1 MGICSTT
8 LPTPVTTTEELVDSI
23 NTTNIHRV
31 DSLPPL
37 MLHLNESAPIGEAP
51 DNSAD
56 TDDEEDIPIGV
67 ALMRLNIEPHQSQ
80 LSQQQE
86 PSPSPLVQAFQH
98 RQRMASV
105 THLQSISLEQPN
117 CLVYHT
123 DHQSSPITTTLNI
136 TSGSS
141 NTTRPILSS
150 KQTISTASA
159 GPTLELP
166 RSEHLLDQPSQSLLD
181 DEQVSLAVSVRL
193 REAAA
198 EFVRLD
204 EHALELAPSEFKIK
218 AIKQKVEHVAAE
230 IRGTENEVAY
240 LRDQWERDALNLS
253 SPFISRAK
261 RAEIAEGMALLADKR
276 THVSSHLDEL
286 TIQFRTW
293 SATKSKIEH
302 DIRNLQHIRNR
313 MQSLF
318 ERVFNG
324 TRNDFPLEAHLAEL
338 ASTSQTMV
346 KLLTEDVASWETVRS
361 VIQRMDMFITER
373 WIKLRHL
380 NPGEVISNE
389 TPYISELQS
398 TLDNLEIW
406 YAEVRKL
413 QPSLPR
419 FLVPTDRM
427 TIGSDKTLVG
437 RFVVQTQPRSV
448 GDIGRLVYDVR
459 AIQSRVAYVIHT
471 QRGCLKEATIELK
484 ANMAALGTRTNADPA
499 IPPGYNFI
507 QSANMRRSPTLDTF
521 PNRFQCIRQHDSD
534 MSDGTFDDVHNSM
547 GRSINSMHGNGG
559 ESLDGQEVESAN
571 RLDSDDDDDNPVG
584 LILGMGYLGQASRQS
599 CPDPVAISAASA
611 ARESI
616 AIDTAPLSARTNSPR
631 AALQSSHDGLQR
643 RYTQSEFRSTSNGSI
658 AAQPIPILDL
668 RPTPS
673 TSLQTPR
680 HRLLAEARGSRRHS
694 LQLSLISQPSSS
706 LENLPLTTSDSDD
719 DLPLNR
725 CLGRRGSLTSSGSFH
740 RRRCTVPLRAACGS
754 VGCDGVEANNAGG

>member
-1 MGICSTT
+1 M
-8 LPTPVTTTEELVDSI
+8 V
-23 NTTNIHRV
+23 R
-31 DSLPPL
+31 
-37 MLHLNESAPIGEAP
+37 
-51 DNSAD
+51 
-56 TDDEEDIPIGV
+56 
-67 ALMRLNIEPHQSQ
+67 
-80 LSQQQE
+80 
-86 PSPSPLVQAFQH
+86 
-98 RQRMASV
+98 
-105 THLQSISLEQPN
+105 
-117 CLVYHT
+117 
-123 DHQSSPITTTLNI
+123 
-136 TSGSS
+136 
-141 NTTRPILSS
+141 
-150 KQTISTASA
+150 
-159 GPTLELP
+159 
-166 RSEHLLDQPSQSLLD
+166 RS
-181 DEQVSLAVSVRL
+181 
-193 REAAA
+193 
-198 EFVRLD
+198 
-204 EHALELAPSEFKIK
+204 
-218 AIKQKVEHVAAE
+218 
-230 IRGTENEVAY
+230 
-240 LRDQWERDALNLS
+240 
-253 SPFISRAK
+253 
-261 RAEIAEGMALLADKR
+261 
-276 THVSSHLDEL
+276 
-286 TIQFRTW
+286 
-293 SATKSKIEH
+293 
-302 DIRNLQHIRNR
+302 
-313 MQSLF
+313 
-318 ERVFNG
+318 
-324 TRNDFPLEAHLAEL
+324 
-338 ASTSQTMV
+338 SQTP
-346 KLLTEDVASWETVRS
+346 T
-361 VIQRMDMFITER
+361 
-373 WIKLRHL
+373 
-380 NPGEVISNE
+380 
-389 TPYISELQS
+389 
-398 TLDNLEIW
+398 
-406 YAEVRKL
+406 
-413 QPSLPR
+413 SLPR

-484 ANMAALGTRTNADPA
+484 ANMAALGRERTRILQCAVLARDRERARRTELPSNVSASFFHDDDYPPPYS
-499 IPPGYNFI
+499 PPGYNFI

-534 MSDGTFDDVHNSM
+534 MSDGS
-547 GRSINSMHGNGG
+547 G
-559 ESLDGQEVESAN
+559 SAN

-643 RYTQSEFRSTSNGSI
+643 RYTQSEFRPTSNGSI

-694 LQLSLISQPSSS
+694 LQLSLIGQPSSS